1 MIEKDQVLRNVIPG
15 FKLYIKDTNKGKC
28 NLPCH

>member
-1 MIEKDQVLRNVIPG
+1 MVEKDLRNVIPG